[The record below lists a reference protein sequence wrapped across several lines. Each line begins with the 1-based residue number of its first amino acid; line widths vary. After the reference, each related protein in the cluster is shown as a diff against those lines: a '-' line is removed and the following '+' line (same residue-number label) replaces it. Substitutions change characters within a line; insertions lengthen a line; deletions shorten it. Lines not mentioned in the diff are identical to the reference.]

1 MATERVVIIGAGF
14 GGLRA
19 ARRLAG
25 QGLDVL
31 LIDQH
36 NYHCFQPLL
45 YQVATAGLEPEQ
57 IAYPIRAIIRRWR
70 GVRFLLARVE
80 RIDRASRTLQTT
92 MGPVEYDELI
102 VAAGS
107 ATNFFGMQGVA
118 RHSFGLKSLEDA
130 ERLRNHILR
139 SFESAAYETD
149 PARRAALHTFV
160 IVGGGPT
167 GVELAGALRELVRH
181 VLVRDYPG
189 LREND
194 VTIILLEATDKI
206 LAMLPAS
213 LQRRTLE
220 RLRAMRVDVRF
231 NTAVVDADAE
241 HVHLKDGA
249 SINAHTLIWAAGVR
263 GVELAGALEEAL
275 ARGNRVAVLPT
286 LNLADDERV
295 WVIGDLAAQE
305 QNGAAHPQVA
315 QVAIQQAETAAANI
329 LARRRGRPERA
340 FSYRDL
346 GTMATIGRNAAVA
359 RIFGVS
365 LWGFP
370 AWVIWLF
377 VHLMSLVGFRNRL
390 FVLINWAYYY
400 FFYERA
406 VRIITSEPVAGGR

>member
-1 MATERVVIIGAGF
+1 MAPERVVIIGAGF

-31 LIDQH
+31 LIDQ
-36 NYHCFQPLL
+36 NNFHCFQPLL

-80 RIDRASRTLQTT
+80 RIDRAARTIQTSA
-92 MGPVEYDELI
+92 GPVEYDYLI

-107 ATNFFGMQGVA
+107 ATNFFGMEGVA
-118 RHSFGLKSLEDA
+118 RHSFGLKSLGDA

-139 SFESAAYETD
+139 CFERAVYEND
-149 PARRAALHTFV
+149 PERRAALHTFV

-189 LREND
+189 LREDD
-194 VTIILLEATDKI
+194 VTIILLEATDKL

-220 RLRAMRVDVRF
+220 RLRKMRVDVRF

-241 HVHLKDGA
+241 HVRLKDG
-249 SINAHTLIWAAGVR
+249 SGIRSHSLIWAAGVR
-263 GVELAGALEEAL
+263 GVELAGALEEAV
-275 ARGNRVAVLPT
+275 ARGNRVA
-286 LNLADDERV
+286 
-295 WVIGDLAAQE
+295 
-305 QNGAAHPQVA
+305 
-315 QVAIQQAETAAANI
+315 
-329 LARRRGRPERA
+329 
-340 FSYRDL
+340 
-346 GTMATIGRNAAVA
+346 
-359 RIFGVS
+359 
-365 LWGFP
+365 
-370 AWVIWLF
+370 
-377 VHLMSLVGFRNRL
+377 
-390 FVLINWAYYY
+390 
-400 FFYERA
+400 
-406 VRIITSEPVAGGR
+406 